1 MSPYVVLVAA
11 VVFWPVL
18 IIAMAMLRSPSRAF
32 VLAGAFTIGSMIGS
46 GLSLLAATPLFDHRS
61 GDTQTYLTFTFAAL
75 GAIAGGLIAVQL
87 LGKLAG
93 RSLWRRE

>member
-1 MSPYVVLVAA
+1 MFAYAILVAA
-11 VVFWPVL
+11 VIFWPTL
-18 IIAMAMLRSPSRAF
+18 IIGMAVLRSPSRAF
-32 VLAGAFTIGSMIGS
+32 VLAGSFTIGSMIGAV
-46 GLSLLAATPLFDHRS
+46 LSLYAAAPLFRHRS
-61 GDTQTYLTFTFAAL
+61 GDPQTYLTFTFAAL